1 LPFGAAEKA
10 TGLWHTGNR
19 IVHPF
24 LRRERNRVNQGV
36 SRASY
41 TDSKLALLLFTQE
54 LNRVFHQSQAPI
66 RAVAVN
72 PGAVYSDIWRLLP
85 YPLRHY
91 IVEPVL
97 RRIFLTTRQGAAA
110 VLAAARHMPLGPD
123 EEPELLAG
131 KCYVTPYWIP
141 FDGKIGSWSLYPC
154 DVLGPF
160 VGSGIRV
167 CFRLPQNPQGKAR
180 KLWESASL
188 LVDDILE
195 KEGLL
200 SKELG
205 REWANGRAL
214 FDKEQVQV
222 QGEGGAKEKTQ

>member
-1 LPFGAAEKA
+1 MRILARRCTLLPRDATTLLQHFAA
-10 TGLWHTGNR
+10 T
-19 IVHPF
+19 IF
-24 LRRERNRVNQGV
+24 LARD
-36 SRASY
+36 SY

-72 PGAVYSDIWRLLP
+72 PGTVYSDIWRFLP
-85 YPLRHY
+85 YPLRRY
-91 IVEPVL
+91 VVEPVL

-110 VLAAARHMPLGPD
+110 VLAAAVHMPLGP
-123 EEPELLAG
+123 EEQPDLLAG
-131 KCYVTPYWIP
+131 KCYVTPYWVP
-141 FDGKIGSWSLYPC
+141 FDGKVGSWSLLHPC
-154 DVLGPF
+154 DVLRPF

-167 CFRLPQNPQGKAR
+167 WPRLPQKYGEKPGDSGR
-180 KLWESASL
+180 GGSL

-205 REWANGRAL
+205 REWAKGRAL
-214 FDKEQVQV
+214 FGKEQAK
-222 QGEGGAKEKTQ
+222 GEGGGKEETQ